1 MDFVH
6 VAAGA
11 FAMGS
16 DDGHPSER
24 PVHVVW
30 LDAFLIALRPLT
42 NADYAAYLES
52 TGAPPPAFWGK
63 PGFSHPRQPVVGLS
77 WPEAVAV
84 AAWAGARLPTEA
96 EWEKAARGG
105 LDGARYP
112 WGDDKPAARFGR
124 LPEVGATPVNP
135 LGLTDLSGV
144 CHEWCA
150 DWFDDAYYAHSPE
163 RDPRGPATG
172 TRRASRGGAWRHAD
186 PWSPVGHRSSLPP
199 HLRYSD
205 YGVRLARDV

>member
-77 WPEAVAV
+77 WPEAVAA
-84 AAWAGARLPTEA
+84 AAWAGAIHGGRPRA
-96 EWEKAARGG
+96 PGGRAGAA
-105 LDGARYP
+105 P
-112 WGDDKPAARFGR
+112 
-124 LPEVGATPVNP
+124 GATRTPGAPSVTA
-135 LGLTDLSGV
+135 LLCRRISGTPTTV
-144 CHEWCA
+144 
-150 DWFDDAYYAHSPE
+150 S
-163 RDPRGPATG
+163 
-172 TRRASRGGAWRHAD
+172 ASRGTYESARIQPWRA
-186 PWSPVGHRSSLPP
+186 RA
-199 HLRYSD
+199 LRF
-205 YGVRLARDV
+205 

>member
-1 MDFVH
+1 MRRGRVGHKCLRSYFFFFQ
-6 VAAGA
+6 AE
-11 FAMGS
+11 
-16 DDGHPSER
+16 DGIR
-24 PVHVVW
+24 DKLVTGVQTC
-30 LDAFLIALRPLT
+30 ALPIS

-77 WPEAVAV
+77 WPEAVAA

-124 LPEVGATPVNP
+124 LPG
-135 LGLTDLSGV
+135 
-144 CHEWCA
+144 
-150 DWFDDAYYAHSPE
+150 
-163 RDPRGPATG
+163 
-172 TRRASRGGAWRHAD
+172 
-186 PWSPVGHRSSLPP
+186 
-199 HLRYSD
+199 
-205 YGVRLARDV
+205 